1 MQTWQLQEAK
11 AHLSKLVKSV
21 LTEGPQQITVNKEPA
36 VIILS
41 VKEYNKLRAPKKSF
55 VAFMQ
60 ESPLCGLELDISR
73 NQSLT
78 RDISL

>member
-11 AHLSKLVKSV
+11 AHLSKLVKFV
-21 LTEGPQQITVNKEPA
+21 LTDGPQEITVNREPA
-36 VIILS
+36 VVIIS
-41 VKEYNKLRAPKKSF
+41 VKEYKRLRAPKKSF
-55 VAFMQ
+55 VDFMQ
-60 ESPLCGLELDISR
+60 ESPLCGLELDFSR